1 MTSTRSAA
9 TMINGPID
17 PDDLRRLDGSTE
29 IDATFAELHRQAKHR
44 VRVVSP
50 GETVFPASDNTARIR
65 RQTLVREG
73 GEAAMFSHQSAPSGE
88 FRVRE
93 HLPFRMIHIDDRIAA
108 LSAVRQDVPS
118 AFVIRS
124 PLLLELLAEW
134 FDLLWSAQ
142 GTVMPAST
150 PSGPLTVIQHR
161 ILVLL
166 PEHGDEAIARLLG
179 ISATTV
185 RRHVKAIYEKFG
197 VGNRFAAGVA
207 AAKHGWL

>member
-9 TMINGPID
+9 TMSNGPID
-17 PDDLRRLDGSTE
+17 PDDLRRLTDSTE
-29 IDATFAELHRQAKHR
+29 IDAAFAELHRQAERR
-44 VRVVSP
+44 VRIVSP
-50 GETVFPASDNTARIR
+50 GEGVFSVSDNTVRIR

-73 GEAAMFSHQSAPSGE
+73 GEAAMFSHQAALSGE

-108 LSAVRQDVPS
+108 LSAFGQDAPS

-124 PLLLELLAEW
+124 PLLLALLAEW

-142 GTVMPAST
+142 GTATPAST

-197 VGNRFAAGVA
+197 VCNRFAAGVA